1 MSKSTPLSQLKQPS
15 NEDENNDMLVN
26 EILKEIDSSN
36 EPQMPQ
42 NNQQLPP
49 INEQLEVQQQQEMM
63 QQQMQQQMQ
72 QEMQQQ
78 MDQQMMVNQQQ
89 HQQKLQDIEKREQE
103 LSKKESELAAE
114 PKPVGLYDNL
124 MAEMKS
130 IIIVAV
136 TCLLISLPQVSDI
149 LMRVMPN
156 KSFIINNMQYV
167 LLLCKSL
174 LGGIIFFLAN
184 HFS

>member
-1 MSKSTPLSQLKQPS
+1 
-15 NEDENNDMLVN
+15 
-26 EILKEIDSSN
+26 
-36 EPQMPQ
+36 
-42 NNQQLPP
+42 
-49 INEQLEVQQQQEMM
+49 
-63 QQQMQQQMQ
+63 MQQQMQ
-72 QEMQQQ
+72 QEMQQ
-78 MDQQMMVNQQQ
+78 DQQMMVNQQQ